1 MLIGELSKKTGFSR
15 DTIRYY
21 EKLGLIT
28 ETGRNGHY
36 NNYKNYT
43 EAVLKRL
50 LAIRK
55 IKDFGF
61 TLKETHAMLVLFEEG
76 VLEHKRGNRYVQR
89 KIAQIDNQIKG
100 LKLIKQ
106 RLAEIVDPLITPD
119 TCPLGK
125 ILKDLTPN
133 TTTSAAGARPLRN

>member
-100 LKLIKQ
+100 LKLIKK
-106 RLAEIVDPLITPD
+106 RLSEIVDPLITPV

-125 ILKDLTPN
+125 ILNDLAPN
-133 TTTSAAGARPLRN
+133 TAIAVAGTPLIS